1 MKEGLREGNGFVL
14 VVSAVCVDCV
24 SMWFVTGQALG
35 SPVLTAGHE
44 ADLSESIFEPD
55 PFCNSGVALVGFVV
69 PGGSLGDF
77 RDYKALSVSE
87 KG

>member
-1 MKEGLREGNGFVL
+1 MEEGLREGDGFVL
-14 VVSAVCVDCV
+14 VIGAVCVDRV
-24 SMWFVTGQALG
+24 SICRDNGQALG
-35 SPVLTAGHE
+35 NPVLTTGHE
-44 ADLSESIFEPD
+44 ADLSEGIFESD
-55 PFCNSGVALVGFVV
+55 PFCNSGVALVRFVI